1 MITDENSIEEK
12 PITPLD
18 AKDDSSTQE
27 AVKVH
32 GEGSTPNTQPE
43 DVLKRLREHREY
55 MLEQLM
61 EYHTMIKQ
69 MEAATS
75 K

>member
-18 AKDDSSTQE
+18 AKVDSSTQE
-27 AVKVH
+27 AVKVP

-61 EYHTMIKQ
+61 EYQTMIKQ